1 MDELFNALKTAY
13 GKGSKYGVSDEAIG
27 RVAALGATANLNAE
41 QIAAF
46 VAAAEPKFKEEQS
59 EADKVRSSYAAKLKE
74 LEAAKAELE
83 AKLNGNNPPEP
94 NPGPKPQSL
103 DVDALVERL
112 NAAWEQKLQ
121 PLQEKL
127 TAFETTRAKETAVAA
142 LDKFCADWDY
152 AGGFPKERD
161 EAKRI
166 ALKIYKAGGE
176 QMNGE
181 QLIAAFREEFD
192 PAVKSKGVTDFS
204 KPFQSDGG
212 AGDKPD
218 FSADVEL
225 LKKEGVDFGE

>member
-1 MDELFNALKTAY
+1 MIKKLQAALEQKY
-13 GKGSKYGVSDEAIG
+13 GGILGSKNKIYE
-27 RVAALGATANLNAE
+27 E
-41 QIAAF
+41 
-46 VAAAEPKFKEEQS
+46 VAAAYGNLITSEEQIPAIVAGVEPMLKSYQSAQDKIRSLESKPKEEPTPQPS
-59 EADKVRSSYAAKLKE
+59 DPA
-74 LEAAKAELE
+74 
-83 AKLNGNNPPEP
+83 NNPEP
-94 NPGPKPQSL
+94 NPEPKPQGL

-204 KPFQSDGG
+204 QPFQSDGG

-225 LKKEGVDFGE
+225 MKSEGVDFGE